1 MENKEKSVKLKKK
14 NMNLVLK
21 KTVTV
26 DLEDRDKCFI
36 KEEIC
41 GRDRTFLLRESFKSK
56 WEQEKKYTPRKI

>member
-1 MENKEKSVKLKKK
+1 
-14 NMNLVLK
+14 MNLVLK

-41 GRDRTFLLRESFKSK
+41 GRDCTFLLRESFKSK